1 MTYDVIG
8 HSLGRDGHVR
18 LWVLVT
24 TERTMSDVSESLLD
38 VDKIKE
44 LSLLIGACDVN
55 ESRGLVDPLFELV
68 GVTMHVLYSSCFH
81 MPNLSCTVG
90 CVLLH
95 DCMVVVIVQQIKKK
109 CTFYMAPSCFAAQFS

>member
-1 MTYDVIG
+1 MN
-8 HSLGRDGHVR
+8 
-18 LWVLVT
+18 
-24 TERTMSDVSESLLD
+24 DVSESLLD

-44 LSLLIGACDVN
+44 LSLLIGTCDVN

-68 GVTMHVLYSSCFH
+68 GVTMHVLYSSFH

-95 DCMVVVIVQQIKKK
+95 DCMVAVIVQQIKRMYFLHGTILLC
-109 CTFYMAPSCFAAQFS
+109 CTVQLKSYTLIPCKN